1 MSKVKKN
8 RDSALIYTYLF
19 RALGDWAF
27 RFAVPLFLYAKTNS
41 ALGTALG
48 YILTFLPQV
57 LFAIP
62 AGVMADRY
70 DKRTL
75 LWLLDLVGFASCLIL
90 AFQVHHQAPIST
102 IYTMIFVISSI
113 GTFYH
118 AVFQGSI
125 PIAIGKQRLHWANS
139 MVNAGDSLLS
149 ALGPIIGALAVV
161 VLGYEFVIYLN
172 AFSYL
177 VAVIVTLRCIH
188 FVSIQ
193 VRNVHV
199 GHMLKEG
206 AKAISRDDFLKFGV
220 LLFMANNFAMF
231 LYLGVFVYHLK
242 HNFGLS
248 DLAVGAVC
256 SVGGAAAIAGSFM
269 AKNILDERIGALKK
283 ISILAILLGVATL
296 FMAINQPVF
305 FSVAWAMVNFV
316 DALIMVTY
324 FTERQIRVPGELLGR
339 VVSFSRMVAYVAIPL
354 GAGVGA
360 LAVGYISIPSVIIVS
375 GILMTIFGASS
386 VLFCRYYP
394 EHAL

>member
-149 ALGPIIGALAVV
+149 ALGPIIGALAHWRWWYWVMSSS
-161 VLGYEFVIYLN
+161 F
-172 AFSYL
+172 
-177 VAVIVTLRCIH
+177 
-188 FVSIQ
+188 
-193 VRNVHV
+193 
-199 GHMLKEG
+199 
-206 AKAISRDDFLKFGV
+206 ISMR
-220 LLFMANNFAMF
+220 
-231 LYLGVFVYHLK
+231 
-242 HNFGLS
+242 
-248 DLAVGAVC
+248 
-256 SVGGAAAIAGSFM
+256 
-269 AKNILDERIGALKK
+269 
-283 ISILAILLGVATL
+283 LAILL
-296 FMAINQPVF
+296 
-305 FSVAWAMVNFV
+305 
-316 DALIMVTY
+316 
-324 FTERQIRVPGELLGR
+324 R
-339 VVSFSRMVAYVAIPL
+339 
-354 GAGVGA
+354 
-360 LAVGYISIPSVIIVS
+360 
-375 GILMTIFGASS
+375 SS
-386 VLFCRYYP
+386 SP
-394 EHAL
+394 